1 VAAVS
6 ELAEGCAPS
15 GEVVESITVAGD
27 FGARPEVNFTAP
39 LEVTA
44 TQRAVVIEGDGELV
58 ENGDDVVVD
67 YALFNATTGA
77 DIEDSGY
84 DEFSPTVLRVDT
96 VAPVFMGV
104 SLTTVCS
111 SVGSRVVGV
120 IPAAEAF
127 GPEGA
132 PELGLEAGHGLVF
145 VVDVISIKPPAVP
158 PLDRIDGE
166 ASDPGEGFPSVE
178 YGEVGAG
185 DIVVV
190 HYQGVNWNT
199 GEVFDSSWS
208 RNEAATFPTS
218 GVIPGFR
225 DGLIGQTVGSR
236 VIIVI
241 PPDLGYGPSGGT
253 GDGAI
258 GAEDT
263 IVFVVDILGVQ

>member
-1 VAAVS
+1 LISRLQAVKIAGSHGATSWKALVNKFASLALCASALLVLSGCTNDASEEVAAVS

-120 IPAAEAF
+120 IPATPATRVRAS
-127 GPEGA
+127 PPWSTA
-132 PELGLEAGHGLVF
+132 SLV
-145 VVDVISIKPPAVP
+145 SPPSLFQKAMF
-158 PLDRIDGE
+158 PL
-166 ASDPGEGFPSVE
+166 
-178 YGEVGAG
+178 
-185 DIVVV
+185 
-190 HYQGVNWNT
+190 
-199 GEVFDSSWS
+199 SSPCP
-208 RNEAATFPTS
+208 R
-218 GVIPGFR
+218 
-225 DGLIGQTVGSR
+225 
-236 VIIVI
+236 
-241 PPDLGYGPSGGT
+241 
-253 GDGAI
+253 
-258 GAEDT
+258 
-263 IVFVVDILGVQ
+263 